1 MTSVPSC
8 SRAAAGLSAIV
19 GLGFSALSRKPIG
32 TVRSLAADA
41 VRAAI
46 DDAGLTVGDIDGL
59 LLNPSALAAE
69 NALPLKVQEDIG
81 LRDLG
86 LLAMIDAKGS
96 TVVQMVQQATAAI
109 RCGIATN
116 VVCVF
121 SDTPVVPGKGGG
133 QTFAITSP
141 VTGVAGWERQY
152 GLFGATGSYALAA
165 NRHMALHGWTQDDLG
180 GYVLACRHWAR
191 LNPRAVLP
199 TGLTMAQYHAS
210 PWVTQPFHVLDCA
223 YPLNGAA
230 AVVVTATDRGADR
243 RHKPVYVH
251 GMGQAHPGRPALHAV
266 AEPGSG
272 GQLAAQR
279 AYAMAGI
286 GADDVTLCE
295 FYDAFSFTALLALE
309 EYGFC
314 RAGESAGFVRAGHTL
329 PGGRLPMNT
338 GGGHLAGGYLQGMT
352 PLVEAIEQGR
362 FAAGDRQVADPRV
375 ILVNGSGGR
384 LEYHA
389 ALILSPDRVL

>member
-1 MTSVPSC
+1 V
-8 SRAAAGLSAIV
+8 RGLSAIV

-32 TVRSLAADA
+32 TVRSLAAEA

-46 DDAGLTVGDIDGL
+46 DDAGLNLADIDGL

-69 NALPLKVQEDIG
+69 NALPLKLQEDIG
-81 LRDLG
+81 LRDLS
-86 LLAMIDAKGS
+86 LLAMVDAKGS
-96 TVVQMVQQATAAI
+96 AVVQMLQQATTAI

-121 SDTPVVPGKGGG
+121 ADTPVVPGKGGG
-133 QTFAITSP
+133 QTFALTSP
-141 VTGVAGWERQY
+141 LTGIAGWERQY
-152 GLFGATGSYALAA
+152 GLFGATGAYALAA
-165 NRHMALHGWTQDDLG
+165 NRHMALHGWTSDDLG
-180 GYVLACRHWAR
+180 AYVLACRQWAQ
-191 LNPRAVLP
+191 LNPRAVLRTP
-199 TGLTMAQYHAS
+199 LTIEAYRAS
-210 PWVTQPFHVLDCA
+210 PWVTEPFRVLDCA

-230 AVVVTATDRGADR
+230 AVVVTAAERAIDCGTQ
-243 RHKPVYVH
+243 PIYVH
-251 GMGQAHPGRPALHAV
+251 GMGQGHPGRPALHCIP
-266 AEPGSG
+266 EPGTG
-272 GQLAAQR
+272 GELAAKR
-279 AYAMAGI
+279 AYTMAGVTA
-286 GADDVTLCE
+286 ADITLCQ

-314 RAGESAGFVRAGHTL
+314 APGESPAFIREGHTL

-352 PLVEAIEQGR
+352 PLAEAIEQGR
-362 FAAGDRQVADPRV
+362 RAAGERQVANPDA

-389 ALILSPDRVL
+389 ALVLSPHQSLQ